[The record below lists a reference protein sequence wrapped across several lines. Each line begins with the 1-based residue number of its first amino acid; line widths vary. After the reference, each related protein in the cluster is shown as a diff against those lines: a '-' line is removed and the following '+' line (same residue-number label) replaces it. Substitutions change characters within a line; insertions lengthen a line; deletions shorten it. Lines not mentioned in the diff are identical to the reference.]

1 MSRHVYLL
9 PERQEIQFHELKLG
23 DVFTLLDDGP
33 DKVEDGSGVY
43 TAVTNPYQDDK
54 GVWGIDTEEEE

>member
-43 TAVTNPYQDDK
+43 TAVTDPYQDDK
-54 GVWGIDTEEEE
+54 GVWTIDTEEDV